1 MAATFQVKCKGC
13 DLTCQQPMSRLRLTP
28 THFGFECPACFLVQ
42 FRPLSDDFRAVV
54 LLRGARSPLT
64 ERNLDNFREF
74 LGMMSVLS
82 YVAERE
88 GARA

>member
-1 MAATFQVKCKGC
+1 MGAKFSSECRGC
-13 DLTCQQPMSRLRLTP
+13 HLTCQQPMSRLRLTP

-42 FRPLSDDFRAVV
+42 FRPLTDDRREEV
-54 LLRGARSPLT
+54 LLGGARSPVGK
-64 ERNLDNFREF
+64 RHLDNFREF
-74 LGMMSVLS
+74 LGMMEALS